1 MIFFC
6 LFPSAAPVFS
16 RNTLGTISS
25 LPPSS
30 PIPRL
35 SDSQLFVN
43 TIYFPRLEPK
53 YWYKIPLFYGQQQL
67 IVNLS
72 GPCITLTVLTV
83 ISSPPK
89 ELQKSGFIRL
99 LLPFFSFAR
108 QRIFENGCFESCE
121 SKKVKLKIQIL
132 RREEKF
138 FKILFEF

>member
-1 MIFFC
+1 MSFSLRCSRF
-6 LFPSAAPVFS
+6 LSQYTRHNFLPPFPSS
-16 RNTLGTISS
+16 
-25 LPPSS
+25 
-30 PIPRL
+30 IPRL

-99 LLPFFSFAR
+99 LLPFFSFVR
-108 QRIFENGCFESCE
+108 QEFSRTVVSRVVNQ
-121 SKKVKLKIQIL
+121 KKSN
-132 RREEKF
+132 
-138 FKILFEF
+138 

>member
-1 MIFFC
+1 M
-6 LFPSAAPVFS
+6 SFS
-16 RNTLGTISS
+16 LRCSRFLSQYTRHNF
-25 LPPSS
+25 LPPFPS

-43 TIYFPRLEPK
+43 TIYFPRLEPN

-99 LLPFFSFAR
+99 LLSFFSFVR